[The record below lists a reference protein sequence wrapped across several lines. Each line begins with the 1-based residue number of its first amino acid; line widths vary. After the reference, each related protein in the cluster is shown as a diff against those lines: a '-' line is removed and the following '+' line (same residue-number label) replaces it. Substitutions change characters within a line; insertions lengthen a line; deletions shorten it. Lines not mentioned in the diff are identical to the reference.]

1 MWHHNHIWLNDANK
15 HYIQEDKE
23 EDRSTMAQKATMI
36 YYKSLPNCPT
46 KNKQRQLYTFSFL
59 MFQQAKEGNKI
70 SVECNF
76 SLFRVSTYSVSTNLQ
91 PLLFSI
97 HFCGGFFL
105 LQEKRLLQISIDRV
119 YSEVSKNNEAP
130 ANVLPPQIL
139 KLRFL
144 SSQHTDVR
152 SKERDEGKH
161 APHVL
166 LVLHDA

>member
-97 HFCGGFFL
+97 HFCGGFFCCKKNDCCKFRL
-105 LQEKRLLQISIDRV
+105 IEYIVRLAKTMKRQPTFFHH
-119 YSEVSKNNEAP
+119 K
-130 ANVLPPQIL
+130 
-139 KLRFL
+139 FL
-144 SSQHTDVR
+144 N
-152 SKERDEGKH
+152 
-161 APHVL
+161 
-166 LVLHDA
+166 

>member
-23 EDRSTMAQKATMI
+23 EDRSTMAQRATMI

-97 HFCGGFFL
+97 HFCGGFFCCKKSDCCKFRL
-105 LQEKRLLQISIDRV
+105 IEYIVRLAKTMKRQPTFFHH
-119 YSEVSKNNEAP
+119 K
-130 ANVLPPQIL
+130 
-139 KLRFL
+139 FL
-144 SSQHTDVR
+144 N
-152 SKERDEGKH
+152 
-161 APHVL
+161 
-166 LVLHDA
+166 